1 MIYEVLILI
10 LPLITSPYIA
20 RVIGA
25 DGLGVFSFSYTVA
38 FYFVLFSMLG
48 IKNHGNRAIARVR
61 DDQNELN
68 HTFSDIAVLHIAV
81 SLVCTMCYVGY
92 IFCLQGDDR
101 LYAFIMFFYVLS
113 AVFDISWFYFG
124 IEKFKLTVTRNT
136 IVKLLT
142 VLSVFIFVKTKNDLW
157 IYCLIM
163 SLGNLVSQVAL
174 WVPLRKFVRFVKP
187 NFSNMLRHLKPLF
200 ILFLPAIAVSL
211 YKHMDKIMIGTLSN
225 KVQLGFYEN
234 ADKMVGIP
242 LTVIVSFGTVM
253 LPKMSNLVKKSSS
266 GAQTRRLMEDSMKY
280 VMCIAFALAFGL
292 GSVSTVFAPVFWG
305 EDFSASGAIIM
316 GLSTTIPFIS
326 FADVIRTQFLIPR
339 EKDKEYLISVIS
351 GAVLNLIINYL
362 LIPPLGALGAMIGTI
377 SAEVTVCTIQAFVVR
392 KALPLKRYFKNM
404 LFFLVLGVIMAA
416 AVYALGMIMGNSV
429 LTLIL
434 QVFLG
439 VAIYGAGAVVYF
451 FKTKDTMII
460 GIYENKIKKLFKRK
474 A

>member
-187 NFSNMLRHLKPLF
+187 NFSNMLRLKITLG
-200 ILFLPAIAVSL
+200 ILPCHQVF
-211 YKHMDKIMIGTLSN
+211 
-225 KVQLGFYEN
+225 
-234 ADKMVGIP
+234 
-242 LTVIVSFGTVM
+242 
-253 LPKMSNLVKKSSS
+253 
-266 GAQTRRLMEDSMKY
+266 
-280 VMCIAFALAFGL
+280 CI
-292 GSVSTVFAPVFWG
+292 
-305 EDFSASGAIIM
+305 
-316 GLSTTIPFIS
+316 
-326 FADVIRTQFLIPR
+326 
-339 EKDKEYLISVIS
+339 DKEY
-351 GAVLNLIINYL
+351 IIFALKGL
-362 LIPPLGALGAMIGTI
+362 LRAT
-377 SAEVTVCTIQAFVVR
+377 
-392 KALPLKRYFKNM
+392 N
-404 LFFLVLGVIMAA
+404 
-416 AVYALGMIMGNSV
+416 N
-429 LTLIL
+429 
-434 QVFLG
+434 
-439 VAIYGAGAVVYF
+439 
-451 FKTKDTMII
+451 DTC
-460 GIYENKIKKLFKRK
+460 LHW
-474 A
+474 